1 MYQCYKNKSLKNF
14 KDELHTN
21 SSFHDD
27 NTRIKDLL
35 RKPNGRLKLFD
46 NTVLERGIEV
56 WNYLHESIKKAA
68 TILSFKTLSK
78 AYTLNK

>member
-46 NTVLERGIEV
+46 NSSYDG
-56 WNYLHESIKKAA
+56 NY
-68 TILSFKTLSK
+68 
-78 AYTLNK
+78 